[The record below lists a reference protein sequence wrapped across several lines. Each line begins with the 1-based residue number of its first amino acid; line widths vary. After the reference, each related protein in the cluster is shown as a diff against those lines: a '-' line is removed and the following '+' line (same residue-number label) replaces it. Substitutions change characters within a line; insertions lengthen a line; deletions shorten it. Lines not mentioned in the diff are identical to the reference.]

1 MIKTREELLYELT
14 KHEFNWFVENR
25 DTQIMEYF
33 YQFFAKGGFT
43 NWSDKALQQK
53 YDDSIKE
60 DN

>member
-1 MIKTREELLYELT
+1 MSMSRKELLYELT

-43 NWSDKALQQK
+43 NWTDKELQSK
-53 YDDSIKE
+53 YDDFIKE
-60 DN
+60 EN